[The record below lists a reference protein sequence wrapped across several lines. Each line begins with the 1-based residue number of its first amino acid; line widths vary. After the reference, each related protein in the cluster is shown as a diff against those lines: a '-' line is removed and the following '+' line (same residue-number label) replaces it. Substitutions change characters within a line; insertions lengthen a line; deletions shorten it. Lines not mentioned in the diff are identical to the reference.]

1 MSDIAHEM
9 LRMFG
14 LSMGIDVSS
23 DQRVQKIREIREQE
37 MQASSNGRRRWAQEP
52 TIVLQ
57 QPRPRKR
64 AIKGST
70 TWFPFKSK
78 ADR

>member
-14 LSMGIDVSS
+14 LSMGIDVQSN
-23 DQRVQKIREIREQE
+23 QRLAKIREIREQE
-37 MQASSNGRRRWAQEP
+37 MQAIGEGRAHRQAEP
-52 TIVLQ
+52 TVALQ
-57 QPRPRKR
+57 RRP

-70 TWFPFKSK
+70 SWFPFKSK
-78 ADR
+78 QGR

>member
-14 LSMGIDVSS
+14 LSMGIDVKSN
-23 DQRVQKIREIREQE
+23 QRLAKIREIREQE
-37 MQASSNGRRRWAQEP
+37 MQEIAEGKSHAKEP
-52 TIVLQ
+52 TVLL
-57 QPRPRKR
+57 RRGKTTT
-64 AIKGST
+64 GST
-70 TWFPFKSK
+70 PWIPFKKK